1 MDSAADKH
9 DIFLALD
16 SVRLCTAKLT
26 TMSCM
31 EDACEIKQNGVS
43 VPTKRK
49 LWLWNAMTSKVG
61 LVVLTALATM
71 AVVLLVQNWTGAEKK
86 IEQQLP
92 RLYES
97 DDAEFR
103 RSLSS
108 LLGPQIVEGNKV
120 ETLLNGDQIFPS
132 MLAAI
137 RSAQSTIT
145 FETYIYW
152 SGSIGREF
160 VDALSERA
168 RAGVRVHMLLDWFGS
183 LKMEQALIDEMKQAG
198 IEVERFHE
206 PHWTNWDKL
215 NNRTHRKLLIVDGRI
230 GYTGGVGIADQW
242 RGQARNPEEWR
253 DTHFRVEGPVVAQM
267 QSVFLDNWMR
277 ATGALLHGD
286 AYFPTLKPAG
296 DLAAQMFSSSPSG
309 GSESMQLMYLLAIT
323 AARSSIDLANS
334 YFVPDEMT
342 IGILVEAARRGVKVR
357 VIVPSGHIDSEI
369 VRKASRGSWGPML
382 QAGIEIAEF
391 QPTMFHVKGLVV
403 DGVFSSVGSTNFD
416 NRSFRLNDEANLNV
430 LNRGFG
436 AAQQRVFDQDW
447 ALARRITLAEWQA
460 RPWSERLM
468 ERLATLLHSQL

>member
-1 MDSAADKH
+1 MSLFRSSLRKSR
-9 DIFLALD
+9 LAL
-16 SVRLCTAKLT
+16 
-26 TMSCM
+26 
-31 EDACEIKQNGVS
+31 
-43 VPTKRK
+43 
-49 LWLWNAMTSKVG
+49 
-61 LVVLTALATM
+61 VVVTVVATLAT
-71 AVVLLVQNWTGAEKK
+71 VLLVQNWTGAEKK
-86 IEQQLP
+86 IEQTLP

-97 DDAEFR
+97 DDGEFR
-103 RSLSS
+103 RSLSA

-137 RSAQSTIT
+137 RAAKSTIT

-160 VDALSERA
+160 VDALQERA
-168 RAGVRVHMLLDWFGS
+168 RAGVRVHVLLDWVGS
-183 LKMEQALIDEMKQAG
+183 LKMEQALLDEMKQAG
-198 IEVERFHE
+198 VQVERFHE
-206 PHWTNWDKL
+206 PEWSQWNKL
-215 NNRTHRKLLIVDGRI
+215 NNRTHRKLLVVDGRI
-230 GYTGGVGIADQW
+230 GYTGGVGIADHW
-242 RGQARNPEEWR
+242 RGQARNPQEWR
-253 DTHFRVEGPVVAQM
+253 YSHFRVEGPVVAQM

-277 ATGALLHGD
+277 VTGDVLHGD
-286 AYFPTLKPAG
+286 AYFPALKPAG

-323 AARSSIDLANS
+323 AAKRSIDLANS

-342 IGILVEAARRGVKVR
+342 IQTLVDAARRGVKVR
-357 VIVPSGHIDSEI
+357 VIVPSGHIDSEV

-391 QPTMFHVKGLVV
+391 QPTMYHVKGLVV

-430 LNRGFG
+430 LDRDFG
-436 AAQQRVFDQDW
+436 AIQRRVFDQDW

-460 RPWSERLM
+460 RPWTERLL
-468 ERLATLLHSQL
+468 ERVAGMLNSQL

>member
-1 MDSAADKH
+1 MG
-9 DIFLALD
+9 
-16 SVRLCTAKLT
+16 
-26 TMSCM
+26 
-31 EDACEIKQNGVS
+31 N
-43 VPTKRK
+43 
-49 LWLWNAMTSKVG
+49 TSKPRNRTPRMWSALPSKIG
-61 LVVLTALATM
+61 LVVLTALTTL

-97 DDAEFR
+97 DEGEFR

-120 ETLLNGDQIFPS
+120 HTLLNGHEIFPS

-168 RAGVRVHMLLDWFGS
+168 RAGVRVHVLLDWFGS
-183 LKMEQALIDEMKQAG
+183 LKMEQSLIDEMKQAG
-198 IEVERFHE
+198 IEIERFHE
-206 PHWTNWDKL
+206 PHWPNWDKL

-230 GYTGGVGIADQW
+230 GYTGGVGIADPW
-242 RGQARNPEEWR
+242 RGQARNPDEWR

-286 AYFPTLKPAG
+286 AYFPALKPAG
-296 DLAAQMFSSSPSG
+296 DFAAQMFSSSPSG
-309 GSESMQLMYLLAIT
+309 GSESMQLMYQLAIT
-323 AARSSIDLANS
+323 AARSSIDLSNS
-334 YFVPDEMT
+334 YFVPDAMT
-342 IGILVEAARRGVKVR
+342 IRILVEAARRGVKIR
-357 VIVPSGHIDSEI
+357 VIVPNGLIDSET
-369 VRKASRGSWGPML
+369 VRQASRASWGPML
-382 QAGIEIAEF
+382 EAGIEIAEY

-403 DGVFSSVGSTNFD
+403 DGVFSSIGSTNFD

-430 LNRGFG
+430 LSREFG
-436 AAQQRVFDQDW
+436 AIQQRVFENDW
-447 ALARRITLAEWQA
+447 ANARRIQLAEWQD
-460 RPWSERLM
+460 RPWRERLQ
-468 ERLATLLHSQL
+468 ERMANLLRSQL